1 MVYNVVVVDFQGDK
15 AVSVG
20 SRAHLQDKA
29 VAEVN
34 LIKIL
39 LSLSPCLSVSFPLSL
54 SNFLHFSSARID
66 VTTERF
72 HTWQITNKTRLRI
85 HTKINVAKHV
95 ESRLRDHVLM
105 PFDTQLT
112 A

>member
-1 MVYNVVVVDFQGDK
+1 MYNVVVVDFQGDK

-39 LSLSPCLSVSFPLSL
+39 LSLSLSL
-54 SNFLHFSSARID
+54 SLSPSLSLSLSFKLPSFFLCTH
-66 VTTERF
+66 
-72 HTWQITNKTRLRI
+72 
-85 HTKINVAKHV
+85 
-95 ESRLRDHVLM
+95 
-105 PFDTQLT
+105 
-112 A
+112 